1 MANNVLAYGFNSLT
15 QMLSL
20 RPSQVGVG
28 QVTTA
33 IEESSAENTRAKN
46 ALIALFAERTT
57 NAKENFVLPSGGS
70 LQRLDEF
77 GIPRVVA
84 PSGSY
89 DVAYPIFGGGTAFG
103 RNRVTAA
110 LETIADINRDQLTAQ
125 NQDADWLTRH
135 LLAALLD
142 NATWTYPDALLG
154 SLTVQPLAITSDGV
168 TYVKNGGASST
179 SQHYVAQTA
188 AIADATNPF
197 ATIYTTLS
205 AYPSNL
211 GRRIISFIASN
222 LVTTTQALATFVDVD
237 DPDIRRG
244 ANTDQLVASADG
256 IQGPGSMVLGKTNNI
271 WVVEWPRLPDNYIV
285 SVVEGRPPLAMREYP
300 DPRLQGFFPEVH
312 SPDGA
317 RIERRYL
324 RYAGFGVRNRISAMV
339 TQVSGGDTTYDIPT
353 GYDAPLP
360 A

>member
-1 MANNVLAYGFNSLT
+1 MANNVLAYGFNSLS

-20 RPSQVGVG
+20 RPSQVGV
-28 QVTTA
+28 QLITTA
-33 IEESSAENTRAKN
+33 IEESAAENTRAKN
-46 ALIALFAERTT
+46 ALLALLVERTT
-57 NAKENFVLPSGGS
+57 VAKESFALPTGGS

-77 GIPRVVA
+77 GVPRVVV
-84 PSGSY
+84 PTGSY
-89 DVAYPIFGGGTAFG
+89 DVAYPIDGAGTAFG

-110 LETIADINRDQLTAQ
+110 LETVADINRDQLMAQ
-125 NQDADWLTRH
+125 EQDADWLTRH

-142 NATWTYPDALLG
+142 NATWTYPDAQLG
-154 SLTVQPLAITSDGV
+154 SLTIQPLANNDSV
-168 TYVKNGGASST
+168 TFLRNGGTSSAAN
-179 SQHYVAQTA
+179 HYVAQTA

-197 ATIYTTLS
+197 ATIYTTLT
-205 AYPSNL
+205 AYPSNN
-211 GRRIISFIASN
+211 GRRLISFIASN
-222 LVTTTQALATFVDVD
+222 LVTTTQALTAFVDVD

-244 ANTDQLVASADG
+244 ANADTLAASGAG
-256 IQGPGSMVLGKTNNI
+256 VQGPGTQVLGKVNNQWI
-271 WVVEWPRLPDNYIV
+271 VEWPRLPSSYIL
-285 SVVEGRPPLAMREYP
+285 SVVEGRPPVAMREYP

-324 RYAGFGVRNRISAMV
+324 RYCGFGVRNRISAMV

-353 GYDAPLP
+353 GYDAPLV